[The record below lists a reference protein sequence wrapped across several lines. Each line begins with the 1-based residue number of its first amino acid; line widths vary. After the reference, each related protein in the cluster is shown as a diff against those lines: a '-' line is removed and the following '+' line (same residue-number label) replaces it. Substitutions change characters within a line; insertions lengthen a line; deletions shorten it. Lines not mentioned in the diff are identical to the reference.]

1 MKYISILSLAAVV
14 GIFLLPSCS
23 AVKWAVPATAGSEME
38 DESWASRYIPG
49 VKAVS
54 NLVPP
59 PTEARL
65 QWDER
70 YKNQREPW
78 ASSSGVIP

>member
-1 MKYISILSLAAVV
+1 MKYIPILSLIVV
-14 GIFLLPSCS
+14 MGFCLLPSCS
-23 AVKWAVPATAGSEME
+23 AVKWAVPAGAGTDMD

-49 VKAVS
+49 VRAIS

-59 PTEARL
+59 PTEARM

-70 YKNQREPW
+70 YKKHEHWGSPTD
-78 ASSSGVIP
+78 IYP